1 MKLLR
6 VKDIYDFVYYR
17 LSILLESCFG
27 AVTRFNIDP
36 FKRKWGD
43 ANQLIISSH
52 PNLQIDITCH
62 SGRMGLSGREIDKT
76 GFGLCHSGLWTFLDV
91 FVSRLL
97 QICAG
102 FGLVSDDQIFWR
114 AHQIC

>member
-43 ANQLIISSH
+43 ANQLIIPGIKSH
-52 PNLQIDITCH
+52 PNLQATIN
-62 SGRMGLSGREIDKT
+62 GQMGI
-76 GFGLCHSGLWTFLDV
+76 
-91 FVSRLL
+91 
-97 QICAG
+97 I
-102 FGLVSDDQIFWR
+102 
-114 AHQIC
+114 